1 MSFSISSHGLSHT
14 SWPDLG
20 HRPSTLGDD
29 IYSPIAPTARLDD
42 FPATPKE
49 SVGYSLPHT
58 PSGDA
63 ALSAFMTA
71 DHLNRYDALFFGK
84 IGFGDHSIHQ
94 LSQFLTS
101 DHRVKHLI
109 LPHNGIGDGAVMSEF
124 AKAGLADLLK
134 VNHTIGWL
142 ILNGN
147 LISSL
152 GAKAL
157 AIALRVNKGVKH
169 VVLSDNQIGDE
180 GVIELAQL
188 LTYTTTIESLFI
200 QGNPFGCQ
208 GVKALISVL
217 PRCKSLKIL
226 DIRDCHCQDMAL
238 KKYLVDLGQRLGI
251 RVKA

>member
-1 MSFSISSHGLSHT
+1 MGFSISSHGLSLST
-14 SWPDLG
+14 WSDPG
-20 HRPSTLGDD
+20 HRPTALGDD
-29 IYSPIAPTARLDD
+29 VYSPITPTARLDD
-42 FPATPKE
+42 FPTTPKDV
-49 SVGYSLPHT
+49 VGYTLSPT

-63 ALSAFMTA
+63 ALSQFINA
-71 DHLNRYDALFFGK
+71 DHLNHYDALFFGK
-84 IGFGDHSIHQ
+84 IGFGDRSIHQ

-101 DHRVKHLI
+101 DHRVKHLV
-109 LPHNGIGDGAVMSEF
+109 LPHNGIGDGAIMSEF

-134 VNHTIGWL
+134 VNHIIGWL

-147 LISSL
+147 LITSL

-157 AIALRVNKGVKH
+157 AMALRVNKGVKH

-180 GVIELAQL
+180 GVIELAHL
-188 LTYTTTIESLFI
+188 LTHTTTIESLFI

-238 KKYLVDLGQRLGI
+238 KQHLVEIGQRLGI
-251 RVKA
+251 RIKA